1 MKENSKKCS
10 NFQRSILTIFKKGIF
25 DKIIITAQKFWV
37 KYEREYFLYLGNRFT
52 VDKNIQFEV
61 DNRNV
66 SFEMSDKLIMEVKS
80 KNLDLNIFDG
90 EFPFTRSRFSK
101 YCEGFKLI
109 FS

>member
-1 MKENSKKCS
+1 
-10 NFQRSILTIFKKGIF
+10 
-25 DKIIITAQKFWV
+25 
-37 KYEREYFLYLGNRFT
+37 
-52 VDKNIQFEV
+52 
-61 DNRNV
+61 
-66 SFEMSDKLIMEVKS
+66 MSDKLIMEVKS